1 MKLIS
6 DVIKK
11 LMMDEPYYGLF
22 ASGLKREYSDK
33 IDTAGVCL
41 DGIDYKLIVN
51 KKWFESLS
59 PDHRKGVIGHE
70 LRHLVFFH
78 VIDGKSL
85 YLPMCNDDFN
95 MMNVAM
101 D

>member
-11 LMMDEPYYGLF
+11 LMMAEPYYGLF
-22 ASGLKREYSDK
+22 ALGLKKEYTDK

-41 DGIDYKLIVN
+41 DGIDYKLLVN

-59 PDHRKGVIGHE
+59 LNHRMGVIGHE

-78 VIDGKSL
+78 VIDTDI
-85 YLPMCNDDFN
+85 YMPMANNDHDLL
-95 MMNVAM
+95 NVAM